1 MFSALYPLF
10 LSVSEALGAISDF
23 FGGLVPILTAYL
35 AIGGAAGTA
44 TGAASGL
51 GITLWLTGLIG
62 GRLLLPMTGAVFA
75 SSAVSSAVGGV
86 SERVNASIARSFKRI
101 MGAVCAVVAAV
112 FALQTYVSA
121 AADSVSV
128 RAAKYAAS
136 GLVPTVGGVV
146 SGALSALGGGL
157 TMLGGVIGASSV
169 AVIIAMALSPLVLL
183 LMYKLSLYV
192 CSLFLEFTGTDVKG
206 SPVAAFMGALDTL
219 ISVYVMTIIIYIFE
233 IVILVWGGRS
243 VFG

>member
-10 LSVSEALGAISDF
+10 FSVCEALGAISDF
-23 FGGLVPILTAYL
+23 FGGLIPVMTAYL
-35 AIGGAAGTA
+35 AFGGAGGTA
-44 TGAASGL
+44 AGAASGL
-51 GITLWLTGLIG
+51 SLTLWLTGLTG
-62 GRLLLPMTGAVFA
+62 ERLLMPMTAAVFA
-75 SSAVSSAVGGV
+75 SSAVSSAVGGAA
-86 SERVNASIARSFKRI
+86 ERSNASIGRSFKRI

-112 FALQTYVSA
+112 FALQTYVCS

-136 GLVPTVGGVV
+136 GLVPSVGGVV
-146 SGALSALGGGL
+146 SGALGALCGGL
-157 TMLGGVIGASSV
+157 SMLGGLIGASSV

-183 LMYKLSLYV
+183 LMYKLSLYI
-192 CSLFLEFTGTDVKG
+192 CTLYLEFTGTDTKG
-206 SPVAAFMGALDTL
+206 SPIGAFMGALDTL

-233 IVILVWGGRS
+233 VIVVVWGGRS